1 MRVAAII
8 APPASRYPCRMHTAP
23 ILRGQPARLLNTA
36 DIEVWPG
43 GLLRARSNR
52 DDRVL
57 ARAQRVLRRK
67 RDGRYLAAV
76 LPEGLLPLLPRWRRE
91 PGMDEALHALEA
103 HPGHLRPGV
112 ERVRHLPL
120 HRLHERL
127 HALGIDADAYADRT
141 GLPLVAEPDWLAL
154 AGRDRFRRPLWLHVD
169 AARAWQRLHSAA
181 GRDGVALEAISGY
194 RSHDY
199 QLGIFERKLARG
211 QVVTDILRVNA
222 APGYS
227 EHHSGLAL
235 DIGTPGEP
243 PAEESFEATP
253 AFAWLQA
260 HAGAHG
266 FTMSYPRDNPHGI
279 VYEPWHWRFR
289 GPPETD

>member
-1 MRVAAII
+1 MHVTQPTMRGRTT
-8 APPASRYPCRMHTAP
+8 S
-23 ILRGQPARLLNTA
+23 LLNTA

-43 GLLRARSNR
+43 GLLRARANHDAR
-52 DDRVL
+52 IL
-57 ARAQRVLRRK
+57 ARAQWVLRRK

-76 LPEGLLPLLPRWRRE
+76 LPEGLMPLLPRWNRE
-91 PGMDEALHALEA
+91 SGLDEALDALDV
-103 HPGHLRPGV
+103 HPGHLRPGI
-112 ERVRHLPL
+112 ERVGELPL
-120 HRLHERL
+120 HRLQERL
-127 HALGIDADAYADRT
+127 EALGIDADAYEART

-154 AGRDRFRRPLWLHVD
+154 AGHDRYRRPLWLHVD
-169 AARAWQRLHSAA
+169 AARAWAGLRDAA
-181 GRDGVALEAISGY
+181 ARDGVVLETISGY

-199 QLGIFERKLARG
+199 QLGIFERKMARG
-211 QVVTDILRVNA
+211 LDVPAILEVNA

-260 HAGAHG
+260 HAGGHG
-266 FTMSYPRDNPHGI
+266 FSMSYPRDNPHGI
-279 VYEPWHWRFR
+279 VYEPWHWRFH
-289 GPPETD
+289 GPARPD